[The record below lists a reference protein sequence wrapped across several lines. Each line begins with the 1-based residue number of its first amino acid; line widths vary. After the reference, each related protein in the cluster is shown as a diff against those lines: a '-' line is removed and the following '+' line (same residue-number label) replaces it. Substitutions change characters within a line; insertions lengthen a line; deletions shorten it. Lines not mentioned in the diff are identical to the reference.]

1 MAAAQIPQTDLW
13 PGYVWFAQ
21 LPATIAHAAT
31 VDMDASKLFSQETN
45 SSAAHVRLL
54 FSLYPS
60 PEVLYRHQLGR
71 RAVQCSEDTGFQV
84 CGCGRDVSRVGAVA
98 EQVVPPQ
105 TARHSTGVGGIGG
118 WRAERRA
125 RVLTS
130 VEDGRCTG
138 PVAVGKDGERETAQW
153 CTQSCLGKAKKR
165 RKHKTRATK
174 RASSRKRS
182 QKWAC
187 TERAGEAHR
196 GG

>member
-1 MAAAQIPQTDLW
+1 MSAQIPQPDLW
-13 PGYVWFAQ
+13 PRYLWFAR
-21 LPATIAHAAT
+21 LLATIAHSAT
-31 VDMDASKLFSQETN
+31 VDVDVSKLDFQESN
-45 SSAAHVRLL
+45 SSGTHMPIPFFLHL
-54 FSLYPS
+54 S
-60 PEVLYRHQLGR
+60 PDVLYRHQLGR

-105 TARHSTGVGGIGG
+105 AARHSTGVGGIGG

-174 RASSRKRS
+174 KASSRKRS

-187 TERAGEAHR
+187 TERGGEAHR